1 MSIKQVGSKF
11 NSNTMN
17 YSVAD
22 FIIQIKN
29 AYMAN
34 RKTVTA
40 PYANINKAIGH
51 LLVKKQLLSEIKE
64 VEVDGKRIL
73 VASLRYIRRKPAF
86 RDVEI
91 ISKPSLR
98 VHVDAQSLRKV
109 LRDDALSV
117 ISTSQGIMSGRDA
130 LKKHIGGELLFKVQ

>member
-1 MSIKQVGSKF
+1 
-11 NSNTMN
+11 MN

-64 VEVDGKRIL
+64 AEIDGKRIL

-86 RDVEI
+86 R
-91 ISKPSLR
+91 PLR
-98 VHVDAQSLRKV
+98 
-109 LRDDALSV
+109 
-117 ISTSQGIMSGRDA
+117 
-130 LKKHIGGELLFKVQ
+130 

>member
-1 MSIKQVGSKF
+1 
-11 NSNTMN
+11 MN

-40 PYANINKAIGH
+40 PYANINKAIGL
-51 LLVKKQLLSEIKE
+51 LLVKKQLLAEVKEEEI
-64 VEVDGKRIL
+64 DGKRIL
-73 VASLRYIRRKPAF
+73 VASLRYVRRKPAF
-86 RDVEI
+86 RVVEI

-98 VHVDAQSLRKV
+98 VHVDASSLRTI
-109 LRDDALSV
+109 LRDDSLSV